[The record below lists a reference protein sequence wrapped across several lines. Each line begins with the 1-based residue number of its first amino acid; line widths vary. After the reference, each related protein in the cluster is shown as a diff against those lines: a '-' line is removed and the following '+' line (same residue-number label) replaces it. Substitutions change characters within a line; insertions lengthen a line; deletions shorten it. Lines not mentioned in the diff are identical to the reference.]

1 MAEFEGKGSSS
12 LPVRVSR
19 PGLPEKVK
27 KPGLPRTRSA
37 FEQYISE
44 INRVPL
50 LSRAEELDLSREF
63 LKHRDPEAAKR
74 LVEANLR
81 FVVKMAYSYRN
92 YNVKMTDLIQEG
104 NIGLMKAVE
113 KFNPDRGYRLISY
126 AVWWI
131 KAYMQNYIIRSWSM
145 VRVGTS
151 QMQKQLFFRHGP
163 EEDPEQE
170 AVAETLQEDENE
182 TAVLVPVQARR
193 EKATSELTSASRDF
207 SLDASIERGSQLTF
221 AEVLPDESPGHDD
234 QLAREEIL
242 ELVSERL
249 GGFMEGLSDK
259 EAYIMHHRLL
269 SDQAETLQEIGQRF
283 GVSRERIRQIEN
295 SLKERLR
302 ESLGHIEGITDIV
315 S

>member
-1 MAEFEGKGSSS
+1 VK
-12 LPVRVSR
+12 R

-27 KPGLPRTRSA
+27 KPGLPRARSP

-50 LSRAEELDLSREF
+50 LSRAEELELSREF
-63 LKHRDPEAAKR
+63 QKHRDPEAAKR

-113 KFNPDRGYRLISY
+113 KFNPERGYRLISY

-170 AVAETLQEDENE
+170 AVAETLQEDETE

-193 EKATSELTSASRDF
+193 EKATTELTSASRDF
-207 SLDASIERGSQLTF
+207 SLDASIEKGSQLTF
-221 AEVLPDESPGHDD
+221 AEVLADQSPGHDD

-259 EAYIMHHRLL
+259 EAYIMNHRLL
-269 SDQAETLQEIGQRF
+269 SDQAETLQEIGERF